1 MNIKQAI
8 IKNDIYL
15 YMVFY
20 FTLNWKIKILKLVL
34 LYGDK
39 LEFIFSDNKKL

>member
-8 IKNDIYL
+8 IKNDIYI
-15 YMVFY
+15 YGIY
-20 FTLNWKIKILKLVL
+20 FNLNWKIKILKLVL

-39 LEFIFSDNKKL
+39 LEFIFSDSKKL